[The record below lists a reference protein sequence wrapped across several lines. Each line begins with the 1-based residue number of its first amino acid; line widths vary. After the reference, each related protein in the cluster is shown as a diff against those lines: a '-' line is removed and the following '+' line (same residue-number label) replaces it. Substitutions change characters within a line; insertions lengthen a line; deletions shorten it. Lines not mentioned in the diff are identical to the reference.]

1 MGKVNFINSHILW
14 TTIHVLQKVELDIEF
29 YVRLSN
35 KIVKIIEGEKEKLF
49 QVIDEAI
56 HSLDIS
62 LMRPSEKIKL
72 IQIGLQYIIPKS
84 QIEPQ
89 EEQKFTVEI
98 IDNLSKYSDKQLS
111 DAIENNQS

>member
-1 MGKVNFINSHILW
+1 MRVKTGGRKKG
-14 TTIHVLQKVELDIEF
+14 TP
-29 YVRLSN
+29 N
-35 KIVKIIEGEKEKLF
+35 KISSQVKEKLT
-49 QVIDEAI
+49 QVIDETI
-56 HSLDIS
+56 DSLDIS

-72 IQIGLQYIIPKS
+72 IQIGLQYIIPKP
-84 QIEPQ
+84 QLIEEAQ